1 MFASLS
7 PRARALVP
15 AAALAVL
22 LAVLLLGSPSRPPE
36 IEAADPRIGHGG
48 DVLIVTGR
56 GFGAERDGGQVLI
69 AGVAPTSSAYLEWSG
84 ERISVRVPAEV
95 RSGFVYVVAGGRRS
109 NGVLFANRDHLPRVG
124 SALADPGQP
133 LVVSLDKPR
142 ATVGEPLVITG
153 RNFGPQRGSAAV
165 LFTWLSADLLSSGVG
180 TAEFVAA
187 DAHDLDYESWSDTEI
202 RVRVPDGAAT
212 GNLLVRTGQ
221 GFSNQVFFEVSSTVG
236 SKRYTG
242 RRTYSVSMS
251 LSIANIRATGPNE
264 LYLWVPK
271 VWQAP
276 AQRNVRLVTRE
287 PEPLFEDV
295 AGVAVFHL
303 RDLVPGGVYD
313 VTQQFIFERYAVE
326 TAVTEQ
332 QVEPYDREAR
342 AYRAFTVPEPLIAAD
357 DERITALAERLTRG
371 QPNPWRRAR
380 QLYDGLLRRV
390 VYNGERAADPLAALA
405 AGAGDAYDFAMLYT
419 ALLRAAAVPAR
430 PVAGYLVQSPERL
443 RAHYWT
449 EFYLHQFGWVPV
461 DPALGSGAGLMPG
474 DPELDPAAYYFGNL
488 DNRHLTLSKGVVATG
503 KLDARGR
510 TVHRPDLGTLQIH
523 HEEVVGN
530 LASYTARW
538 SGLTILGVY

>member
-1 MFASLS
+1 MFRSLS
-7 PRARALVP
+7 PRGRALVP
-15 AAALAVL
+15 AAAFAVL
-22 LAVLLLGSPSRPPE
+22 LAVLLLGSYSRPPV

-56 GFGAERDGGQVLI
+56 GFGEERDGGQVLI
-69 AGVAPTSSAYLEWSG
+69 AGVAPTSDAYLEWSG
-84 ERISVRVPAEV
+84 ERISMRVPQEV

-109 NGVLFANRDHLPRVG
+109 NGVLFANRDNLPRVG
-124 SALADPGQP
+124 SALTDPGQP
-133 LVVSLDKPR
+133 VVVNVDR
-142 ATVGEPLVITG
+142 QRGAVGEPVVITG
-153 RNFGPQRGSAAV
+153 RNFGPQRGSSAV
-165 LFTWLSADLLSSGVG
+165 LFTWLSADPLAAGAG

-187 DAHDLDYESWSDTEI
+187 DAHDMDYEGWSDSEI

-212 GNLLVRTGQ
+212 GNLLVRTEQ
-221 GFSNQVFFEVSSTVG
+221 GFSNQVFFEIDSAVG

-264 LYLWVPK
+264 LYLWMPK

-287 PEPLFEDV
+287 PEPLYEDV
-295 AGVAVFHL
+295 AGAAVFHL
-303 RDLVPGGVYD
+303 RNLVPGGVYP
-313 VTQQFIFERYAVE
+313 VMQQFIFERYAVE
-326 TAVTEQ
+326 TAIAED
-332 QVEPYDREAR
+332 QVEPYDRHSR
-342 AYRAFTVPEPLIAAD
+342 AYRAFTEPEPLIAAD

-371 QPNPWRRAR
+371 QRNPWRRAR

-390 VYNGERAADPLAALA
+390 TFAGRRAAEPLAALT
-405 AGAGDAYDFAMLYT
+405 AGTGDAYDFAMLYT
-419 ALLRAAAVPAR
+419 ALLRAAEVPAR
-430 PVAGYLVQSPERL
+430 PVAGYLVQAPDRL

-449 EFYLHQFGWVPV
+449 ELYLHRFGWVPV
-461 DPALGSGAGLMPG
+461 DPALGSGADLVP
-474 DPELDPAAYYFGNL
+474 DIPERDVAAYYFGNL

-503 KLDARGR
+503 KLAPRGR
-510 TVHRPDLGTLQIH
+510 TVHRPDLGTLQMH
-523 HEEVVGN
+523 HEEVVGD